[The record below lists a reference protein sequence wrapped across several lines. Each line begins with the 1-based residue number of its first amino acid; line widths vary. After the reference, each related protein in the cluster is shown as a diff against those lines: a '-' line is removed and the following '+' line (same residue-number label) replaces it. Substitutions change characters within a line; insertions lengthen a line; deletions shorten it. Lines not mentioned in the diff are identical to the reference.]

1 MERTSPVRRS
11 KRLTA
16 KPRVD
21 YREMSD
27 LTEFEEL
34 TKLCTIQEYKIR
46 ALRRKIKFYE
56 QIDETMTI

>member
-11 KRLTA
+11 KRLTS

-21 YREMSD
+21 YKEVSD

-34 TKLCTIQEYKIR
+34 SKLCTIQEYKIK
-46 ALRRKIKFYE
+46 ALRRKITFYE